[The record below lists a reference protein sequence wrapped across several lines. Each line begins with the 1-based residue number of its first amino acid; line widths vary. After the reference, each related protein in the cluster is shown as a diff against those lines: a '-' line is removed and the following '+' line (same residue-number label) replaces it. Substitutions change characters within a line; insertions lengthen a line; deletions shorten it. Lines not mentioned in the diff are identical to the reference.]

1 MMQQFNCGIS
11 QLGLLFLP
19 HGSTLGIELQVFEL
33 WAPEGCMLRFSPVHV
48 CCRLARMFPGK
59 LVLGMEIREKVT
71 EYVTRRIDALRKQH
85 AADASTD
92 PNLPGPYQNV
102 SVVRANTMKY
112 MCNYFRKGQL
122 EKLLFLFPD
131 PHFKASNHR

>member
-1 MMQQFNCGIS
+1 M
-11 QLGLLFLP
+11 P
-19 HGSTLGIELQVFEL
+19 
-33 WAPEGCMLRFSPVHV
+33 CMPQPALIHALMTTSVPAS
-48 CCRLARMFPGK
+48 CSLATMFPGK

-71 EYVTRRIDALRKQH
+71 EYVTRRIDALRKGN
-85 AADASTD
+85 AVAPSTDASS
-92 PNLPGPYQNV
+92 PGLYQNV

-112 MCNYFRKGQL
+112 MCNYFHKEQL